1 MNKNTSSKNNV
12 DVEFPQNIET
22 YLGPKGYTIFK
33 KDLPI
38 RTQLFI
44 KEQLT
49 VKPYTPGAPISSGN
63 SFPCYRESNNKLYLP
78 RYNGFELFGPPK
90 RYTIPNGEEI
100 NLQFNGSLRDY
111 QVPVIE
117 KTLNFLRNNQYSC
130 GLLELYCAWGK
141 TTGALHLICNLLSYH
156 VGLKTLIIVHK
167 EFLMNQWIERIK
179 QFIPNARIGKIQGMT
194 IDIENKDIVLCMLQ
208 SLVLKDYSA
217 ETFTSFGLTIIDE
230 VHHISSETFS
240 NALFK
245 VVSKHMIGLSATMDR
260 KDGTTEAFKMFLGNV
275 IHKAERKTTFE
286 VEIRGIKFLTN
297 DNEYNETITA
307 WDGKPQIS
315 SMISK
320 VCEYSRRTEFII
332 DVIKD
337 FIRKHAI
344 TKEQYIMNKQ
354 QMDECVPNCNI
365 CGRNNNY
372 LMKNSC
378 CECVKYCMICL
389 KNIKPEVVEVI
400 NKKTGEKTQTKMKP
414 KCPNCNKV
422 LKYEQNYIENLD
434 VKPIQETQ
442 TIILAHNL
450 NILEYIYDK
459 FVCKNLASVG
469 YYVGGMK
476 ETELKKSET
485 KQIIL
490 ATYAMANEGL
500 DIATLNA
507 EFLITPKTDVVQ
519 TIGRVLRAKHAIN
532 DPIIYDIYDAHEVFV
547 RQWSKRKSYYKKQG
561 YKIVETDSNK
571 YERQQWRVTCESK
584 IKNDQSSCLIEKN
597 KKKNTTRKSNSSS
610 ERSLA
615 EDTSSDE
622 ENEYEGEENKKEK
635 MKPKC
640 LLKIKK

>member
-245 VVSKHMIGLSATMDR
+245 VVTRHMIGLSATMDR
-260 KDGTTEAFKMFLGNV
+260 KDGTTDAFKMFLGNV

-450 NILEYIYDK
+450 IILEYIYDK

-584 IKNDQSSCLIEKN
+584 IKNDQSFIRKKFSGRYLI
-597 KKKNTTRKSNSSS
+597 R
-610 ERSLA
+610 
-615 EDTSSDE
+615 
-622 ENEYEGEENKKEK
+622 
-635 MKPKC
+635 
-640 LLKIKK
+640 

>member
-1 MNKNTSSKNNV
+1 MYKNIKKN
-12 DVEFPQNIET
+12 DDIEIPQNIET
-22 YLGPKGYTIFK
+22 YLGPKGYTILK
-33 KDLPI
+33 KDLPM
-38 RTQLFI
+38 RTQLYI

-49 VKPYTPGAPISSGN
+49 IKPYTPGAPVSSVN

-78 RYNGFELFGPPK
+78 RYYGIKLFGIPK
-90 RYTIPNGEEI
+90 RFNISDGECI
-100 NLQFNGSLRDY
+100 NLQFNGTLRDY
-111 QVPVIE
+111 QIPVIE
-117 KTLNFLRNNQYSC
+117 KTLTFLRDNPYSC

-141 TTGALHLICNLLSYH
+141 TTGTLHLISNLISH
-156 VGLKTLIIVHK
+156 NVGLKTLIVVHK
-167 EFLMNQWIERIK
+167 EFLMNQWIERIQ
-179 QFIPNARIGKIQGMT
+179 QFIPGSRIGRIQGPI
-194 IDIENKDIVLCMLQ
+194 IDIEDKDVVLCMLQ

-217 ETFTSFGLTIIDE
+217 ETFSSFGLTVIDE

-245 VVSKHMIGLSATMDR
+245 VVTRHMIGLSATMDR
-260 KDGTTEAFKMFLGNV
+260 KDGTTDAFKMFLGNV

-286 VEIRGIKFLTN
+286 VEIRGIKFLSN
-297 DNEYNETITA
+297 DDEYNETITA

-320 VCEYSRRTEFII
+320 VCEYNRRTEFII

-337 FIRKHAI
+337 FIRKNDT
-344 TKEQYIMNKQ
+344 TKEKYVLNKQ
-354 QMDECVPNCNI
+354 QMDECVPNCEM

-389 KNIKPEVVEVI
+389 KNIRPEVVEVT
-400 NKKTGEKTQTKMKP
+400 NKKTGEKTQIKMKP
-414 KCPNCNKV
+414 KCPNCQKA
-422 LKYEQNYIENLD
+422 LKFEQNYIENPD

-442 TIILAHNL
+442 SIILAHNL

-476 ETELKKSET
+476 EVELKKSEI
-485 KQIIL
+485 KQVIL

-519 TIGRVLRAKHAIN
+519 TVGRVLRAKHAIN
-532 DPIIYDIYDAHEVFV
+532 DPIIYDIYDAHDVFV

-561 YKIVETDSNK
+561 YKIVEIDSNK
-571 YERQQWRVTCESK
+571 YERQQWRITCESK
-584 IKNDQSSCLIEKN
+584 MRDGQSKIIEKN
-597 KKKNTTRKSNSSS
+597 NKKNTTKKSNSSS

-622 ENEYEGEENKKEK
+622 ENEENKKEK
-635 MKPKC
+635 IKPKC